1 MSVLFA
7 FPACAAGSEAHAA
20 EQAAALKS
28 FEEAVYDKQ
37 RFKVPTELA
46 LEMFAAG
53 EEDKGANGTK
63 ASSPGAEGE
72 GEGMDV
78 DGGPGAGGKRGA
90 EGDGDDLAFKTVS
103 PAKKAKV
110 RRSVLIIV

>member
-1 MSVLFA
+1 M
-7 FPACAAGSEAHAA
+7 CAAGTEAYAA

-53 EEDKGANGTK
+53 EEDKGANGAK
-63 ASSPGAEGE
+63 AASPGADGE
-72 GEGMDV
+72 GDGMDV
-78 DGGPGAGGKRGA
+78 DGGPGAGAGGKRGA
-90 EGDGDDLAFKTVS
+90 EGDGDDLAFKTTS

-110 RRSVLIIV
+110 RSRVLILVY